1 MKSTGD
7 FDGVGEF
14 FRLFFILAW
23 SIIGLLHSGGGVL
36 VRGKFNSTDHQTM
49 LSLTSQIQKEDSIHN
64 LLTVFNVFYAKISL
78 KYRFCKQHNKDLEQ
92 NPLTSTWMAYRPTS
106 QPLEFI
112 VDFNGKYILMLW
124 SCHFFKLT
132 SQGQVKYHLFGWIR
146 INGDVRSYFCVNYI

>member
-1 MKSTGD
+1 M
-7 FDGVGEF
+7 
-14 FRLFFILAW
+14 
-23 SIIGLLHSGGGVL
+23 

-78 KYRFCKQHNKDLEQ
+78 KYRFWKQHNKDLEQ

-112 VDFNGKYILMLW
+112 VDFNGKYILML
-124 SCHFFKLT
+124 
-132 SQGQVKYHLFGWIR
+132 
-146 INGDVRSYFCVNYI
+146 